1 MGEGGLRME
10 ESNFRGGKDNLLL
23 VGGKLLGELFT
34 GLSILKSENR

>member
-23 VGGKLLGELFT
+23 AGKLLGEMFT